1 MMATKKHKKQKLV
14 AAWVVPGMV
23 VVVLAG
29 LVGFVVKV
37 MLSDDGP
44 RRQEKI
50 TSVTLV
56 KPPPPEQP
64 KEKPPEP
71 EMPKDVPKQTI
82 ETPVDT
88 PQQAAQSNQSEDPGP
103 PAGADLGVDADG
115 GAGGD
120 GFGLVGR
127 KGGRAITLG
136 GGGGGGGTNRLSLLS
151 KYGWY
156 SRKVQDEIKYKVRK
170 QLEQDGVHKG
180 KFEAVVRIVLDG
192 RGSVVKY
199 QILTP
204 SGNDKM
210 DSAVR
215 TILGQIRVSEPPPE
229 GMPKGMTFRISS
241 QG

>member
-1 MMATKKHKKQKLV
+1 MATKKHKKQKLV

-44 RRQEKI
+44 RRQEKM

-56 KPPPPEQP
+56 KPPPEQP

-71 EMPKDVPKQTI
+71 EMPKEVPKQTI
-82 ETPVDT
+82 ETPIDT
-88 PQQAAQSNQSEDPGP
+88 PQQAAQPNQSADPGP

-136 GGGGGGGTNRLSLLS
+136 GGGGGGGPSRLSLLS

-192 RGSVVKY
+192 GGTVVKY